1 MKLYEQ
7 IVDRYGKK
15 YLDLILLIYINF
27 YFSEIE
33 IIDLCGRWI
42 PRRKILKEKFWL
54 VQHAADEIRH
64 SELFKKGVELLGLD
78 WENLELKKY
87 RLRDIEGRFG
97 KLEESDDELEV
108 LIGLNLYGE
117 GVLAMEELI
126 QLSHNAQQYFPA
138 FKQILKEEGTH
149 LGFGVEVARRLIK
162 ESVENQ
168 KRAQSYCDWYRNHL
182 QQYLW
187 KDISPQIDQAIEFGL
202 VDKSYREKTV
212 ARFKTVMSSVGLS
225 VE

>member
-7 IVDRYGKK
+7 ILDKYGSKC
-15 YLDLILLIYINF
+15 LDLILLVYINF

-64 SELFKKGVELLGLD
+64 SELFKDGVKLLGLD
-78 WENLELKKY
+78 WEDLELEKY
-87 RLRDIEGRFG
+87 RLTDIEGRFG

-126 QLSHNAQQYFPA
+126 QLSRNAQQYFPA
-138 FKQILKEEGTH
+138 FPQILKEEGTH
-149 LGFGVEVARRLIK
+149 LVFGIEVTRRLIQ
-162 ESVENQ
+162 ESAENRE
-168 KRAQSYCDWYRNHL
+168 RAQSHCDWYRNHL

-187 KDISPQIDQAIEFGL
+187 KDISPHIDQAIEYGL
-202 VDKSYREKTV
+202 VDKRYREKT
-212 ARFKTVMSSVGLS
+212 AERFKVVMSLVGLS